1 MAEDNKNYALQIVQ
15 SQQNLVGASVAGGS
29 AAVASNNIDSNSS
42 VGILEQIRDITLKS
56 FRKTA
61 EIASSLL
68 QSLNFDKQQER
79 RQRDEAAELSKERG
93 VSGESVSPGV
103 TAGLEKEAKGKFD
116 NMGLALGLAV
126 RPIFNFIKKIGV
138 IFMPSF
144 LTKLF
149 SPLASVFGKGG
160 FLMRFLGP
168 LGPIGLIAGGLV
180 LLFKYSD
187 EIIKALTPAIDKIKK
202 LYEDNKPLI
211 EAIKNGFDFLFKNI
225 IGGVGRIIGGII
237 DDLAPL
243 IGGFSQIIQ
252 GDIMGGLKSIGEGL
266 LNIVLFIPRAI
277 ARLFEPVLADV
288 ESWFIETAN
297 SIKTFLVNIPGKIMQ
312 GIKSIGSAI
321 VNFFTV
327 TIPDAIKGAINSLIE
342 ALPLPG
348 FVKDKMKLKSSKAQ
362 AAEDKISEFGA
373 KEKYTDRSLNPME
386 RQARAGSS
394 DKLTMDEAYNE
405 AVGEQYTGV
414 KTQLQGTSGN
424 YFANNVL
431 TPDELKEYDSLKNPN
446 ERIAFLE
453 SLNKEEQER
462 RKIIKDLYNQRRD
475 MILNQPEPFKA
486 AEQEFMS
493 PDDEMNK
500 FMTPKRLQAAGL
512 STQGGTGSI
521 TVINNSPTSVIS
533 QNDVKKTDVISGV
546 ISTSSGDNYF
556 DRNAGT
562 YAA

>member
-116 NMGLALGLAV
+116 SMGLALGLAV

-297 SIKTFLVNIPGKIMQ
+297 SIKTFLVSIPGKIMQ

-362 AAEDKISEFGA
+362 AAEDKISEFGT

-386 RQARAGSS
+386 RQAKAGSGQFI
-394 DKLTMDEAYNE
+394 TNEEAYNE
-405 AVGEQYTGV
+405 ATGEGYTAPRLRTT
-414 KTQLQGTSGN
+414 KNGN
-424 YFANNVL
+424 VEEVTAILNRDQMQEFQKL
-431 TPDELKEYDSLKNPN
+431 SYDQQVNYLKN
-446 ERIAFLE
+446 LD
-453 SLNKEEQER
+453 SKEQER
-462 RKIIKDLYNQRRD
+462 RELIFKLAKERRD
-475 MILNQPEPFKA
+475 FLNNQPDKILPESTDIMA
-486 AEQEFMS
+486 